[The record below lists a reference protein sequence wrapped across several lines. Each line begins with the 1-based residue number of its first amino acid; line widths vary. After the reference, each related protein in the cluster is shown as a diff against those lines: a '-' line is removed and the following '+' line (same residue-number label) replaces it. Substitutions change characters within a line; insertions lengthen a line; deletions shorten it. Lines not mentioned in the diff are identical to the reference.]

1 MEQKLNLNAVKIIPV
16 RDDGGLTVEMV
27 KWSVSGYFL
36 KVELTKCADRL
47 VVEHER
53 KRNQGWH
60 KIFA

>member
-1 MEQKLNLNAVKIIPV
+1 MEQKLSLKAVETIQV

-47 VVEHER
+47 AVEHER
-53 KRNQGWH
+53 KRNQG
-60 KIFA
+60 